1 MYQMNQRPESPQT
14 ETQKYTLAGALFGLM
29 FPVVATL
36 IRIANLNLPYELSSV
51 VTVQSSDSLLW
62 IIDTAP
68 VFLGLFAFLA
78 GQRQDH
84 LQSLNSELEQR
95 EHELEKLK
103 TNLEKTIEERTRELV
118 LSNQQTVER
127 AEQLRLIAD
136 VARSTIS
143 IHDLDRL
150 LPYTAQLISQRFG
163 FYHVGIFLLDEQR
176 QYAILRASN
185 SQGGLRMLK
194 NGHRLMVGT
203 QGIVGYVSRTGQ
215 ARIALDVQDDPVY
228 FGSAEL
234 PDTRSEIALP
244 LKSRDIILGA
254 LDIQSTESNAFT
266 EEDSSTLSILAD
278 QIAIA
283 IQNAI
288 SYEQSHRALLEAE
301 IVSRQV
307 TGQAWKGFAERLQGR
322 GYRYDGVRSEP
333 LKEASPSSESDNVL
347 NIPVRLRG
355 QTIGQLKLKHLD
367 ASRTWTED
375 ELAMAEATAERVAL
389 ALEGTRLLQ
398 DAQKRAARETFLSDI
413 TAKLGSSFQMDSILR
428 DTVEELGQTLKQ
440 STVTFQ
446 LVNPSE
452 PISTAGQNHNG
463 SSERENKSE

>member
-1 MYQMNQRPESPQT
+1 MNQLHELPRT
-14 ETQKYTLAGALFGLM
+14 ETQKYTLSGALFGLL

-36 IRIANLNLPYELSSV
+36 IRIANFNLPYELSSV

-68 VFLGLFAFLA
+68 FFLGLFAFFA
-78 GQRQDH
+78 GQRQDN
-84 LQSLNSELEQR
+84 LQKLNNELKQR
-95 EHELEKLK
+95 ENELEKFK
-103 TNLEKTIEERTRELV
+103 ANLEKSVEERTRELV
-118 LSNQQTVER
+118 IVNQQTLKR

-143 IHDLDRL
+143 IQDIDRL
-150 LPYTAQLISQRFG
+150 LPYTAQLISQRFN
-163 FYHVGIFLLDEQR
+163 FYHVGIFLLDEQK

-194 NGHRLMVGT
+194 KGHRLKVGT
-203 QGIVGYVSRTGQ
+203 QGIVGYVTRTGQ
-215 ARIALDVQDDPVY
+215 ARIALNVQDDPVY
-228 FGSAEL
+228 FGSAYL
-234 PDTRSEIALP
+234 PDTRSEITLP
-244 LKSRDIILGA
+244 LKSRGIILGA
-254 LDIQSTESNAFT
+254 LDIQSIEADTFSED
-266 EEDSSTLSILAD
+266 DSSTLSILAD

-288 SYEQSHRALLEAE
+288 SYEQSQRALLEAE
-301 IVSRQV
+301 IASRQGV
-307 TGQAWKGFAERLQGR
+307 GRKWKGYTDRPKAR

-333 LKEASPSSESDNVL
+333 LNETSTSSESSNML
-347 NIPVRLRG
+347 SIPVLLRG

-367 ASRTWTED
+367 ATRKWTED
-375 ELAMAEATAERVAL
+375 ELAMAEATADRVAL

-452 PISTAGQNHNG
+452 PLSTAGQNHNG
-463 SSERENKSE
+463 SSERKDKSE

>member
-1 MYQMNQRPESPQT
+1 MIRPNLFLKT
-14 ETQKYTLAGALFGLM
+14 ETQKYALAGAVFGLL

-36 IRIANLNLPYELSSV
+36 IRIANSNLPYELSSV

-68 VFLGLFAFLA
+68 FFLGLFAFFA
-78 GQRQDH
+78 GQRQDN
-84 LQSLNSELEQR
+84 LQKLNSQLQQREYELE
-95 EHELEKLK
+95 
-103 TNLEKTIEERTRELV
+103 NIKTILENSVEERSQELV
-118 LSNQQTVER
+118 LLNRQIVKR

-143 IHDLDRL
+143 IHDIDRL
-150 LPYTAQLISQRFG
+150 LPYTAQLISQRFK
-163 FYHVGIFLLDEQR
+163 FYHVGIFLLDEQK

-194 NGHRLMVGT
+194 KGHRLKVGA
-203 QGIVGYVSRTGQ
+203 QGIVGYVTRTGQ
-215 ARIALDVQDDPVY
+215 ARIALNVKDDPVY
-228 FGSAEL
+228 FGGADL
-234 PDTRSEIALP
+234 PDTRSEITLP
-244 LKSRDIILGA
+244 LKSGNIILGA
-254 LDIQSTESNAFT
+254 LDIQSAEANVFSQD
-266 EEDSSTLSILAD
+266 DSSTLSILAD

-288 SYEQSHRALLEAE
+288 SYEQSQRALLEAE

-307 TGQAWKGFAERLQGR
+307 AGQAWRSYAGRRKGR

-333 LKEASPSSESDNVL
+333 LNEASASSESNNVL
-347 NIPVRLRG
+347 NIAVRLRG
-355 QTIGQLKLKHLD
+355 QTIGHLKLKHPD

-389 ALEGTRLLQ
+389 ALEGTRLLE

-428 DTVEELGQTLKQ
+428 DTVEELGQTLKF

-452 PISTAGQNHNG
+452 PVHTTGQNHNG
-463 SSERENKSE
+463 SSTRENKSE

>member
-1 MYQMNQRPESPQT
+1 MIRPNLFLKT
-14 ETQKYTLAGALFGLM
+14 ETQKYVLAGAVFGLL

-36 IRIANLNLPYELSSV
+36 IRIANSNLQYELSSV

-68 VFLGLFAFLA
+68 FFLGLFAFFA
-78 GQRQDH
+78 GQRQDN
-84 LQSLNSELEQR
+84 LQKLNGELQQREYELE
-95 EHELEKLK
+95 
-103 TNLEKTIEERTRELV
+103 NIKTILENSVEERSQELV
-118 LSNQQTVER
+118 LLNQQIVKR
-127 AEQLRLIAD
+127 AEQLGLIAD

-143 IHDLDRL
+143 IHDIDRL
-150 LPYTAQLISQRFG
+150 LPYTAQLISQRFN
-163 FYHVGIFLLDEQR
+163 FYHVGIFLLDEQK

-194 NGHRLMVGT
+194 KGHRLKVGT
-203 QGIVGYVSRTGQ
+203 QGIVGNVTQTGK
-215 ARIALDVQDDPVY
+215 ARIALNVKDDPVY
-228 FGSAEL
+228 FGGADL
-234 PDTRSEIALP
+234 PDTRSEITLP
-244 LKSRDIILGA
+244 LKSGNIILGA
-254 LDIQSTESNAFT
+254 LDIQSAEANVFSQD
-266 EEDSSTLSILAD
+266 DSSTLSILAD

-288 SYEQSHRALLEAE
+288 SYEQSQRALLEAE

-307 TGQAWKGFAERLQGR
+307 AGQAWRGYAGQRKGR

-333 LKEASPSSESDNVL
+333 LNEASASSESNNVL
-347 NIPVRLRG
+347 NIAVRLRG
-355 QTIGQLKLKHLD
+355 QTIGHLKLKHPD

-389 ALEGTRLLQ
+389 ALEGTRLLE

-428 DTVEELGQTLKQ
+428 DTVEELGQTLKF

-452 PISTAGQNHNG
+452 PVHTTGQNHNG
-463 SSERENKSE
+463 SSTRENKSE

>member
-1 MYQMNQRPESPQT
+1 MNPLHELPQT
-14 ETQKYTLAGALFGLM
+14 ERQKYALAGALFGLL

-36 IRIANLNLPYELSSV
+36 IRIANFNLPYDLSSV

-68 VFLGLFAFLA
+68 FFLGLFAFFA
-78 GQRQDH
+78 GQRQDN
-84 LQSLNSELEQR
+84 LQKLNNELKQR
-95 EHELEKLK
+95 ENELEKFK
-103 TNLEKTIEERTRELV
+103 ANLEKSVEERTGELV
-118 LSNQQTVER
+118 IVNQQTVKR

-143 IHDLDRL
+143 IQDIDRL
-150 LPYTAQLISQRFG
+150 LPYTAQLISQRFN
-163 FYHVGIFLLDEQR
+163 FYHVGIFLLDEPK

-194 NGHRLMVGT
+194 KGHRLKVGT
-203 QGIVGYVSRTGQ
+203 QGIVGYVTRTGQ
-215 ARIALDVQDDPVY
+215 ARIALNVQDDPDY
-228 FGSAEL
+228 FGSAYL
-234 PDTRSEIALP
+234 PDTCSEITLP
-244 LKSRDIILGA
+244 LKSRGIILGA
-254 LDIQSTESNAFT
+254 LDIQSIEADTFSED
-266 EEDSSTLSILAD
+266 DSSTLSILAD

-288 SYEQSHRALLEAE
+288 SYEQLQRALLEAE
-301 IVSRQV
+301 IASRQGV
-307 TGQAWKGFAERLQGR
+307 GQTWKGYTDRPQAR

-333 LKEASPSSESDNVL
+333 LNEASTSSESSNVL

-355 QTIGQLKLKHLD
+355 QTIGQLKLNHLD
-367 ASRTWTED
+367 TSREWTED
-375 ELAMAEATAERVAL
+375 ELAMAEATADRVAL
-389 ALEGTRLLQ
+389 ALEGTRLLH

-413 TAKLGSSFQMDSILR
+413 TAKLGSSFQIDSILR
-428 DTVEELGQTLKQ
+428 DAVEELGQTLKQ

-452 PISTAGQNHNG
+452 PVSAAGQNHNG
-463 SSERENKSE
+463 SSERKHKSE

>member
-1 MYQMNQRPESPQT
+1 MNQLYESRQT
-14 ETQKYTLAGALFGLM
+14 ETQKYTLAGALFGLL
-29 FPVVATL
+29 FPVIATL
-36 IRIANLNLPYELSSV
+36 IRIANFNLPYELSSV

-68 VFLGLFAFLA
+68 FFLGLFAFFA
-78 GQRQDH
+78 GQRQDS
-84 LQSLNSELEQR
+84 LQNLNSGLKQR
-95 EHELEKLK
+95 ENELEKFK
-103 TNLEKTIEERTRELV
+103 ANLEKSIEERTQELV
-118 LSNQQTVER
+118 IINQQTVKR

-143 IHDLDRL
+143 IQEINRL
-150 LPYTAQLISQRFG
+150 LPYTAQLISKRFN
-163 FYHVGIFLLDEQR
+163 FYHVGIFLLDEQK

-194 NGHRLMVGT
+194 KGHRLKVGT
-203 QGIVGYVSRTGQ
+203 QGIVGYVTRTGQ
-215 ARIALDVQDDPVY
+215 ARIALNVQDDPVY
-228 FGSAEL
+228 FGSADL
-234 PDTRSEIALP
+234 PDTRSEITLP
-244 LKSRDIILGA
+244 LTSRAIILGA
-254 LDIQSTESNAFT
+254 LDIQSVEANAFS
-266 EEDSSTLSILAD
+266 EDDRSTLSILAD

-288 SYEQSHRALLEAE
+288 SYEQSQRALREAE
-301 IVSRQV
+301 ITSRQV
-307 TGQAWKGFAERLQGR
+307 AGQTWKGYTNRPKTR

-333 LKEASPSSESDNVL
+333 LKEASPSSESSNVL

-367 ASRTWTED
+367 ASPSWTED

-428 DTVEELGQTLKQ
+428 DTVEELGQTLEQ

-452 PISTAGQNHNG
+452 SVNAAGQNHNG

>member
-1 MYQMNQRPESPQT
+1 MNQFHQSPRT
-14 ETQKYTLAGALFGLM
+14 ETHKYTLAGAVFGLL
-29 FPVVATL
+29 FPVAATL
-36 IRIANLNLPYELSSV
+36 IRIANSKLPYELSSAI
-51 VTVQSSDSLLW
+51 TVQTSDSLLW

-68 VFLGLFAFLA
+68 LFLGLFAFFA

-84 LQSLNSELEQR
+84 LQKLNSELKQR
-95 EHELEKLK
+95 ENELENIK
-103 TNLEKTIEERTRELV
+103 TNLEKSVEERAQQLV
-118 LSNQQTVER
+118 IINQQTVKR

-143 IHDLDRL
+143 IQDIDRL
-150 LPYTAQLISQRFG
+150 LPHTAQLISQRFN
-163 FYHVGIFLLDEQR
+163 FYHVGIFLLDEQK

-185 SQGGLRMLK
+185 SQGGLKMIK
-194 NGHRLMVGT
+194 KGHRLKVGT
-203 QGIVGYVSRTGQ
+203 EGIVGYVTRTGQ
-215 ARIALDVQDDPVY
+215 ARIALNVEDDSVY
-228 FGSAEL
+228 FGSVDL
-234 PDTRSEIALP
+234 PDTRSEITLP
-244 LKSRDIILGA
+244 LKSGELILGA
-254 LDIQSTESNAFT
+254 LDIQSVEANAFS

-278 QIAIA
+278 QMAIA

-288 SYEQSHRALLEAE
+288 SYEQSQRALLAAE
-301 IVSRQV
+301 IASRKAV
-307 TGQAWKGFAERLQGR
+307 GQAWKGYTESHGRR

-333 LKEASPSSESDNVL
+333 LKEASASSESNNAL

-355 QTIGQLKLKHLD
+355 QTIGHLKLQYPD
-367 ASRTWTED
+367 VSRAWTED

-389 ALEGTRLLQ
+389 ALEGTRLLE

-428 DTVEELGQTLKQ
+428 DTVEELGQALKH

-452 PISTAGQNHNG
+452 PAGAAGLDHNG
-463 SSERENKSE
+463 GSARESGSE

>member
-1 MYQMNQRPESPQT
+1 MNQLYESRQT
-14 ETQKYTLAGALFGLM
+14 ETQKYTLAGALFGLL

-36 IRIANLNLPYELSSV
+36 IRIAHFNLPYNLSSI

-68 VFLGLFAFLA
+68 FFLGLFAFFA
-78 GQRQDH
+78 GQRQDN
-84 LQSLNSELEQR
+84 LQKLNNESKQR
-95 EHELEKLK
+95 ENELEKFK
-103 TNLEKTIEERTRELV
+103 ANLEKSVEERTRELV
-118 LSNQQTVER
+118 IVNQQTVKR

-143 IHDLDRL
+143 IQDIDRL
-150 LPYTAQLISQRFG
+150 LPYTAQLISQRFN
-163 FYHVGIFLLDEQR
+163 FYHVGIFLLDEQK

-194 NGHRLMVGT
+194 KGHRLKVGT
-203 QGIVGYVSRTGQ
+203 QGIVGYVTRTGQ
-215 ARIALDVQDDPVY
+215 ARIALNVQDDPVY
-228 FGSAEL
+228 FGSAYL
-234 PDTRSEIALP
+234 PETRSEITLP
-244 LKSRDIILGA
+244 LKSRGVILGA
-254 LDIQSTESNAFT
+254 LDIQSIEADTFSED
-266 EEDSSTLSILAD
+266 DSSTLSILAD

-288 SYEQSHRALLEAE
+288 SYEQSQRALLEAE
-301 IVSRQV
+301 IASRQGV
-307 TGQAWKGFAERLQGR
+307 GQTWKGPTDRPKAR
-322 GYRYDGVRSEP
+322 GYRFDGVRSEP
-333 LKEASPSSESDNVL
+333 LNEVSTSSESSNVL
-347 NIPVRLRG
+347 NIPVLLRG

-367 ASRTWTED
+367 ASRKWTED
-375 ELAMAEATAERVAL
+375 EQAMAEATADRVAL

-452 PISTAGQNHNG
+452 PVSAAGQNPNG
-463 SSERENKSE
+463 SSERKNKSE

>member
-1 MYQMNQRPESPQT
+1 MIRPNLFLNT
-14 ETQKYTLAGALFGLM
+14 ETQKYTVAGAVFGLL

-36 IRIANLNLPYELSSV
+36 IRIANSNLPFELSSV

-68 VFLGLFAFLA
+68 FFLGLFAFFA
-78 GQRQDH
+78 GQRQDN
-84 LQSLNSELEQR
+84 LQKLNSELQQR
-95 EHELEKLK
+95 EYELE
-103 TNLEKTIEERTRELV
+103 NIKTILENSVEERSQELV
-118 LSNQQTVER
+118 LLNQQIVKR

-143 IHDLDRL
+143 IHDIDRL
-150 LPYTAQLISQRFG
+150 LPYTAQLISQRFK
-163 FYHVGIFLLDEQR
+163 FYHVGVFLLDEQK

-194 NGHRLMVGT
+194 KGHRLKVGA
-203 QGIVGYVSRTGQ
+203 QGIVGYVTRTGQ
-215 ARIALDVQDDPVY
+215 ARIALNVKDDPVY
-228 FGSAEL
+228 FGGADL
-234 PDTRSEIALP
+234 PDTRSEITLP
-244 LKSRDIILGA
+244 LKSGNIILGA
-254 LDIQSTESNAFT
+254 LDIQSAEANVFS
-266 EEDSSTLSILAD
+266 EDDSSTLSILAD

-288 SYEQSHRALLEAE
+288 SYEQSQKALLEAE

-307 TGQAWKGFAERLQGR
+307 AGQAWRGYAGRRKGR

-333 LKEASPSSESDNVL
+333 LNEASASSESNNVL
-347 NIPVRLRG
+347 NVAVRLRG
-355 QTIGQLKLKHLD
+355 QTIGHLKLKHPD
-367 ASRTWTED
+367 ASRIWTED

-389 ALEGTRLLQ
+389 ALEGTRLLE

-428 DTVEELGQTLKQ
+428 DTVEELGQTLKF

-452 PISTAGQNHNG
+452 PVHTTGQNHNG
-463 SSERENKSE
+463 SSTRENKSE

>member
-1 MYQMNQRPESPQT
+1 MIRPNLFLKT
-14 ETQKYTLAGALFGLM
+14 ETQKYALAGAVFGLL

-36 IRIANLNLPYELSSV
+36 IRIANSNLPYELSSV

-68 VFLGLFAFLA
+68 FFLGLFAFFA
-78 GQRQDH
+78 GQRQDN
-84 LQSLNSELEQR
+84 LQKLNSELQQR
-95 EHELEKLK
+95 EYELE
-103 TNLEKTIEERTRELV
+103 NIKTILENSVEERSQELV
-118 LSNQQTVER
+118 LLNRQIVKR

-143 IHDLDRL
+143 IHDIDRL
-150 LPYTAQLISQRFG
+150 LPYTAQLISQRFK
-163 FYHVGIFLLDEQR
+163 FYHVGIFLLDEQK

-194 NGHRLMVGT
+194 KGHRLKVGA
-203 QGIVGYVSRTGQ
+203 QGIVGYVTRTGQ
-215 ARIALDVQDDPVY
+215 ARIALNVKDDPVY
-228 FGSAEL
+228 FGGADL
-234 PDTRSEIALP
+234 PDTRSEITLP
-244 LKSRDIILGA
+244 LKSGNIILGA
-254 LDIQSTESNAFT
+254 LDIQSAEANVFSQD
-266 EEDSSTLSILAD
+266 DSSTLSILAD

-288 SYEQSHRALLEAE
+288 SYEQSQRALLEAE

-307 TGQAWKGFAERLQGR
+307 AGQAWRSYAGRRKGR

-333 LKEASPSSESDNVL
+333 LNEASASSESNNVL
-347 NIPVRLRG
+347 NIAVRLRG
-355 QTIGQLKLKHLD
+355 QTIGHLKLKHPD

-389 ALEGTRLLQ
+389 ALEGTRLLE

-428 DTVEELGQTLKQ
+428 DTVEELGQTLKF

-452 PISTAGQNHNG
+452 PVHTTGQNHNG
-463 SSERENKSE
+463 SSTRENKSE

>member
-1 MYQMNQRPESPQT
+1 MIRPNLFLKT
-14 ETQKYTLAGALFGLM
+14 ETQKYALAGAVFGLL
-29 FPVVATL
+29 FPVVATM
-36 IRIANLNLPYELSSV
+36 IRIANSNLPYELSSV

-68 VFLGLFAFLA
+68 FFLGLFAFFA
-78 GQRQDH
+78 GQRQDN
-84 LQSLNSELEQR
+84 LQKLNSELKQR
-95 EHELEKLK
+95 EYELENIKII
-103 TNLEKTIEERTRELV
+103 LENSVEERSQELV
-118 LSNQQTVER
+118 LLNQQIVKR

-143 IHDLDRL
+143 IHDIDRL
-150 LPYTAQLISQRFG
+150 LPYTAQLISQRFK
-163 FYHVGIFLLDEQR
+163 FYHVGIFLLDEQK

-194 NGHRLMVGT
+194 KGHRLKVGA
-203 QGIVGYVSRTGQ
+203 QGIVGYVTRNGQ
-215 ARIALDVQDDPVY
+215 ARIALNVKEDPVY
-228 FGSAEL
+228 FGGADL
-234 PDTRSEIALP
+234 PDTRSEITLP
-244 LKSRDIILGA
+244 LKSGNIILGA
-254 LDIQSTESNAFT
+254 LDIQSAEANVFS
-266 EEDSSTLSILAD
+266 EDDSSTLSILAD

-288 SYEQSHRALLEAE
+288 SYEQSQRALLEAE

-307 TGQAWKGFAERLQGR
+307 AGQAWRVYAGRRKGR

-333 LKEASPSSESDNVL
+333 LNEAIASSESNNVL
-347 NIPVRLRG
+347 NIAVRLRG
-355 QTIGQLKLKHLD
+355 QTIGHLKLKHPD

-389 ALEGTRLLQ
+389 ALEGTRLLE

-428 DTVEELGQTLKQ
+428 DTVEELGQRLKF

-452 PISTAGQNHNG
+452 PVHTTGQNHNG
-463 SSERENKSE
+463 SSTRENKSE

>member
-1 MYQMNQRPESPQT
+1 MNPLHELPQT
-14 ETQKYTLAGALFGLM
+14 ERQKYTLAGALFGLL

-36 IRIANLNLPYELSSV
+36 IRIANFNLPYDLSSV

-68 VFLGLFAFLA
+68 FFLGLFAFFA
-78 GQRQDH
+78 GQRQDN
-84 LQSLNSELEQR
+84 LQKLNNELKQR
-95 EHELEKLK
+95 ENELEKFK
-103 TNLEKTIEERTRELV
+103 ANLEKSVEERTGELV
-118 LSNQQTVER
+118 LVNQQTVKR
-127 AEQLRLIAD
+127 AQQLKLIAD

-143 IHDLDRL
+143 IHDIDRL
-150 LPYTAQLISQRFG
+150 LPYTAQLISQRFN
-163 FYHVGIFLLDEQR
+163 FYHVGIFLLDEQK

-194 NGHRLMVGT
+194 KGHRLKVGT
-203 QGIVGYVSRTGQ
+203 QGIVGYVTRTGQ
-215 ARIALDVQDDPVY
+215 PRIALNVQDDPVY
-228 FGSAEL
+228 FGSVDL
-234 PDTRSEIALP
+234 PDTRSEITLP

-254 LDIQSTESNAFT
+254 LDIQSAEANAFS
-266 EEDSSTLSILAD
+266 EDDSSTLSILAD

-301 IVSRQV
+301 IASRQV
-307 TGQAWKGFAERLQGR
+307 AGQAWKGYAERPQGR

-333 LKEASPSSESDNVL
+333 LKEASVSSESDNVVK
-347 NIPVRLRG
+347 IPVRLRG

-375 ELAMAEATAERVAL
+375 DLAMAEATAERVAL

-452 PISTAGQNHNG
+452 PVNAAGQNHNG
-463 SSERENKSE
+463 SSERKHKSE